1 MPASFSWGGFDALS
15 RKLERLKNPDAS
27 PLMETWERIIVEDN
41 RKGVLAGT
49 DKDDKPM
56 PPLQY
61 RNGAGASTKGRKG
74 AAKGTVAVG
83 AHNPGV
89 NGNLT
94 TAEYKKL
101 TGPRLAPRGVN
112 SRVITN
118 LHTGSGRDPGN
129 ANRWFALGAWAD
141 VVSKKGVAF
150 LPAHFAGD
158 RRLRLPKYDLTGV
171 RAWGQK
177 QAREALRQ
185 WVEGLLK
192 R

>member
-1 MPASFSWGGFDALS
+1 MPASYSWGGFDALS
-15 RKLERLKNPDAS
+15 RKLAKLKDPDAS
-27 PLMETWERIIVEDN
+27 PLMEQWERIIVEDN

-49 DKDDKPM
+49 DKDDRPM
-56 PPLQY
+56 PPLKY
-61 RNGAGASTKGRKG
+61 RGGSGAKTKGRKG
-74 AAKGTVAVG
+74 GTRGTVAVG
-83 AHNPGV
+83 ANNPGTG
-89 NGNLT
+89 GNLT
-94 TAEYKKL
+94 TAEYQKL
-101 TGPRLAPRGVN
+101 TGPRLAPRGAQ

-129 ANRWFALGAWAD
+129 ANRWFAVGAWAD
-141 VVSKKGVAF
+141 VVTKAGKKLLPYHFDGVGRN
-150 LPAHFAGD
+150 PQ
-158 RRLRLPKYDLTGV
+158 YDLRGV